1 MPPPTASLKPSP
13 AAGAAVAA
21 ASNKTEKSTA
31 SNKLGKPDQS
41 AYHQE
46 QDDLNKE
53 IDNVKAQLNDVR
65 AKLALLHAPQSETD
79 RRSVIKAELDQ
90 LQAQQR
96 DAKGDRNKLFDQ
108 MKRLQDGISN
118 KIKDVNSQKSKLPV
132 KNRDEAEQ
140 RITHLDKQIES
151 GTLKLID
158 EKKSLNEISLL
169 RRSLTSLTK
178 LTTLEESIASDRAQV
193 DELKKTLDDP
203 ESKRVQARWDEL
215 KAEMDGL
222 REEGR
227 KAWDERNGLFEKR
240 NELQKQMDDLYT
252 KKKEANQKNR
262 DAQDAYYA
270 KIREDQKAKQDRF
283 RAQKAAEESVR
294 REEEITRM
302 REDAKIPAFEREIE
316 DCGVLIGWFNGKFG
330 NKVPETHAGNA
341 ASAADEARVLEGVK
355 ELNLRKVEDAPVGSV
370 LKKNADEQDPW
381 ASLAGTGGKKGKKG
395 GKKSA
400 APAAVNGSAANGETS
415 TPPTPSANPSAP
427 INLPFALLTAIL
439 NLSIPPP
446 ANAADVHRC
455 IADLEHK
462 KAWFEANQKKKTE
475 EEVQRVEALIK
486 KMQKKAGESKSAQDA
501 EVTEATLV
509 EGVKEVDGRK
519 EPFHTAA
526 PSANKDPVAQGEQL
540 PTTPEVAEEP
550 VQVLDVKLEQ
560 AKEEIS

>member
-13 AAGAAVAA
+13 AVGAATTKA
-21 ASNKTEKSTA
+21 EKSSA
-31 SNKLGKPDQS
+31 SSNNKLGKPDQS

-65 AKLALLHAPQSETD
+65 AKLSLLHAPQSETD

-108 MKRLQDGISN
+108 MKRLQEGIAN
-118 KIKDVNSQKSKLPV
+118 KVKDVNSQKSKLPV

-140 RITHLDKQIES
+140 RIAQLDKKIES

-178 LTTLEESIASDRAQV
+178 LTTLEESIASDRSQV

-215 KAEMDGL
+215 KSEMDGL

-270 KIREDQKAKQDRF
+270 KVREDQKAKQDRF

-302 REDAKIPAFEREIE
+302 REEAKIPAFEREIE

-330 NKVPETHAGNA
+330 NKVPETHAGRA

-370 LKKNADEQDPW
+370 LKKNVDEEDPW

-395 GKKSA
+395 GKKA
-400 APAAVNGSAANGETS
+400 APVAAAVNGSATNGETS
-415 TPPTPSANPSAP
+415 APPTSSANPSAP

-475 EEVQRVEALIK
+475 EEVQRVEAVIK
-486 KMQKKAGESKSAQDA
+486 KMQKKADGKATSDGEVA
-501 EVTEATLV
+501 EATEV
-509 EGVKEVDGRK
+509 EGAKEVDGRK

-526 PSANKDPVAQGEQL
+526 PSANKDPVEQGEQL

-550 VQVLDVKLEQ
+550 VHVLDEKLEQ
-560 AKEEIS
+560 AKEETS